1 MLPIGGSLLLENVA
15 PLPARV
21 IYAQPLN
28 EVSALARPA
37 RALMSSFLICLTGC
51 RCRLRRARGVTGVC
65 ARRIRLAGALILF
78 EVQRI
83 ARACP
88 LVPEEE
94 ELESVRCYL
103 HGRGDEA
110 EHHQGRHGEYHPVP
124 GRDLPSLGLRGCGA
138 AVTRPWL
145 GRGPAPARPR
155 CG

>member
-28 EVSALARPA
+28 VVSASARPA
-37 RALMSSFLICLTGC
+37 RALMYSFLICLTWC
-51 RCRLRRARGVTGVC
+51 RCRLRRAWSLTGVC
-65 ARRIRLAGALILF
+65 ARRVRLAGALILL
-78 EVQRI
+78 EVLRI

-94 ELESVRCYL
+94 ELKSVLCYL

-110 EHHQGRHGEYHPVP
+110 EKYQGRHGEYHPV
-124 GRDLPSLGLRGCGA
+124 
-138 AVTRPWL
+138 T
-145 GRGPAPARPR
+145 
-155 CG
+155 